1 MKLNRSILLVLA
13 LVLSV
18 AMVTT
23 GTLAYLTDTEQK
35 VNVFTI
41 GNVDIELDEPEWV
54 DNSQLMP
61 GIPVPKDPQ
70 ITNVG
75 ENSAWSWMTVT
86 IPSALYPHLTLDYSD
101 EWIVDDEVETT
112 TVDGVDMTVVT
123 LYYPELL
130 APEDVTPP
138 AFESVTLN
146 SYIDADKDGN
156 LLDADG
162 NPIGWKLTDA
172 HEITVDAFAIQD
184 KPFTDVE
191 DAYDAY
197 NKSGAYAPTVDAG
210 SEDFDEAVADGNNVN
225 LTEDVATDSTTIDD
239 DDVVT
244 IDLQDNA
251 LTTVLTNNGE
261 LTVTDGTLNS
271 DTYGLE
277 NFGDATLSDLT
288 VNAGNT
294 GHYAV
299 ISQTGSTTTFDDVDL
314 TSGGGG
320 VAAVNGAKVEFN
332 SGSVNVDSASTSGR
346 YLFYAEGEGSEITI
360 NDGDF
365 SFSSTKNQ
373 KRAYI
378 CAMDGTTVYVTGGTF
393 GPASTRSGYTAGIKT
408 DGTGKV
414 IITGGTFG
422 FDPTTW
428 VADGYVATKDGS
440 TWTVT
445 AE

>member
-41 GNVDIELDEPEWV
+41 GNVDIQLDEPEWV

-61 GIPVPKDPQ
+61 GVPVPKDPQ

-75 ENSAWSWMTVT
+75 ENNAWSWMTVT

-146 SYIDADKDGN
+146 SYIDADQDGN

-162 NPIGWKLTDA
+162 NPIGWKLTDD
-172 HEITVDAFAIQD
+172 HEITVDA
-184 KPFTDVE
+184 
-191 DAYDAY
+191 
-197 NKSGAYAPTVDAG
+197 G
-210 SEDFDEAVADGNNVN
+210 SENFDEAVADGNNVN
-225 LTEDVATDSTTIDD
+225 LTEDVTTDSTTIDD

-244 IDLQDNA
+244 IDLQDNT
-251 LTTVLTNNGE
+251 LSTVLTNNGE

-271 DTYGLE
+271 DVYGLE

-288 VNAGNT
+288 VNAGSP

-299 ISQTGSTTTFDDVDL
+299 ISQTGSTTTLDDVDL

-332 SGSVNVDSASTSGR
+332 SGSVNVDSTSTSGR
-346 YLFYAEGEGSEITI
+346 YLFYAEGAGSEITI
-360 NDGDF
+360 NGGDF

-393 GPASTRSGYTAGIKT
+393 GPASTRSGYTGGIKT

-422 FDPTTW
+422 FDPSTW
-428 VADGYVATKDGS
+428 VAEGYVATKNGS

-445 AE
+445 AQ